1 MPERLVDVL
10 VGTAYGNSLHTE
22 VRVEILRNGKGT
34 ISKIT
39 EYDEPIDVEI
49 YDNWL
54 FILPEAI
61 RIVRSLS
68 HIDGIDFGSDGKGRS
83 DAVKSLEAV
92 QGREKYT
99 KDVLLYT

>member
-1 MPERLVDVL
+1 MPERLIDVL
-10 VGTAYGNSLHTE
+10 VGTAVGNSLHAE
-22 VRVEILRNGKGT
+22 VRVEIIRNGTGT

-39 EYDEPIDVEI
+39 EYDEPVEVEI

-61 RIVRSLS
+61 KILRSLS

-83 DAVKSLEAV
+83 DAVQSLEIV
-92 QGREKYT
+92 LGREKYA
-99 KDVLLYT
+99 KDVLLFT